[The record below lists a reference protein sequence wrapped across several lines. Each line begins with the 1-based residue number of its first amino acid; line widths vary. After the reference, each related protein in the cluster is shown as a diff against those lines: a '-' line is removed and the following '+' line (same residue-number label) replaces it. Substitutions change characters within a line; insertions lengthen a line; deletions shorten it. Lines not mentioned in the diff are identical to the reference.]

1 MKIVRANMA
10 ATTFEQ
16 KHDYASVQFYEIN
29 LMLDK
34 C

>member
-1 MKIVRANMA
+1 MKNVRANIVITA
-10 ATTFEQ
+10 FEQ